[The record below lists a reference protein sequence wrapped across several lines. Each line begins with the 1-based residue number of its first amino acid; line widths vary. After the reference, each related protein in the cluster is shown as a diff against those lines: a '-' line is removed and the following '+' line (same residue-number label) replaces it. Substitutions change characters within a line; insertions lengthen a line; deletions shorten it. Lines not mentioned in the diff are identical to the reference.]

1 MDPQTE
7 LLLRKSAID
16 ESTLPHDVNHDLVVG
31 FHAQQATE
39 KLFKALL
46 IELGRK
52 VPFTHDLERLE
63 VELTDAG
70 ETLPQTP
77 MLLRDLNEYAV
88 EYRYEEP
95 LLPIVMDRAK
105 LIETVRIVREF
116 VHQRV
121 AELNQPHP

>member
-1 MDPQTE
+1 
-7 LLLRKSAID
+7 LRKSAID
-16 ESTLPHDVNHDLVVG
+16 ESTLLHDVNHDLVVG
-31 FHAQQATE
+31 FHAQQSIE

-46 IELGRK
+46 TELGRTA
-52 VPFTHDLERLE
+52 PYTHDLERLE

-70 ETLPQTP
+70 ENLPKTP

-105 LIETVRIVREF
+105 LIETVRILREF

-121 AELNQPHP
+121 AELNQPNL